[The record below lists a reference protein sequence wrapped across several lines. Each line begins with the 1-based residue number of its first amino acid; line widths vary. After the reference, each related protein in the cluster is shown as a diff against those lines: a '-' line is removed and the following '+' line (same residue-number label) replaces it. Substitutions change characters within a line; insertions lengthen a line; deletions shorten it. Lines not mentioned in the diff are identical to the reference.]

1 VPLLEAP
8 RELDIRSLDGLR
20 EPLNAE
26 LPPEDRLR
34 FAPGLLD
41 CL

>member
-1 VPLLEAP
+1 M
-8 RELDIRSLDGLR
+8 RSLDGLR

-26 LPPEDRLR
+26 LLPDDRLR
-34 FAPGLLD
+34 FAAELPD

>member
-1 VPLLEAP
+1 M
-8 RELDIRSLDGLR
+8 RSLDGLR

-26 LPPEDRLR
+26 LLLDDRLR
-34 FAPGLLD
+34 FALELPD

>member
-1 VPLLEAP
+1 M
-8 RELDIRSLDGLR
+8 RSLDGLR

-26 LPPEDRLR
+26 LLLLRLR
-34 FAPGLLD
+34 LADWPD